1 MESIL
6 PFIGVAAL
14 LLACPVGMAAIGGV
28 AWVVAR
34 TQGKKK
40 DLSMGCMGGH
50 GEHQEADGINE
61 DAALRKEVARLQS
74 EVDALRAQPQAT
86 RTQRV

>member
-28 AWVVAR
+28 AWLVAR
-34 TQGKKK
+34 AQGKKK

-50 GEHQEADGINE
+50 GEHPQAGELNE
-61 DAALRKEVARLQS
+61 ESTLREEVVRLQG
-74 EVDALRAQPQAT
+74 EIEALKAQS
-86 RTQRV
+86 